1 VSLAQIGRLAV
12 EYEEPVIMRYNRER
26 FLPVVANI
34 RSGQPNSVTDE
45 VWEAAAGLREEL
57 PPGYRIDI
65 GGSVEKSGKANASLS
80 ALQPVMVALMLI
92 FVMLQMRSFRGT
104 FMVVATAPLGLI
116 GAVAALLLFNQPFGF
131 VALLGLIG
139 LAGILMRNT
148 LILAQQVEDNRAD
161 GMDGAEAVIEATVRR
176 ARPVILTA
184 LAAVF
189 AFVPLTLDGFWGPMA
204 YVLIGGLAVG
214 TAITLLF
221 VPALY
226 ALWYRLPP
234 LAR

>member
-1 VSLAQIGRLAV
+1 
-12 EYEEPVIMRYNRER
+12 M
-26 FLPVVANI
+26 
-34 RSGQPNSVTDE
+34 
-45 VWEAAAGLREEL
+45 
-57 PPGYRIDI
+57 
-65 GGSVEKSGKANASLS
+65 
-80 ALQPVMVALMLI
+80 
-92 FVMLQMRSFRGT
+92 
-104 FMVVATAPLGLI
+104 
-116 GAVAALLLFNQPFGF
+116 
-131 VALLGLIG
+131 ALLGLIG

>member
-1 VSLAQIGRLAV
+1 
-12 EYEEPVIMRYNRER
+12 M
-26 FLPVVANI
+26 
-34 RSGQPNSVTDE
+34 
-45 VWEAAAGLREEL
+45 L
-57 PPGYRIDI
+57 PPRISNSGM
-65 GGSVEKSGKANASLS
+65 GG
-80 ALQPVMVALMLI
+80 
-92 FVMLQMRSFRGT
+92 
-104 FMVVATAPLGLI
+104 
-116 GAVAALLLFNQPFGF
+116 
-131 VALLGLIG
+131 
-139 LAGILMRNT
+139 
-148 LILAQQVEDNRAD
+148 
-161 GMDGAEAVIEATVRR
+161 